1 MEISLNAALIEAVN
15 KMLTER
21 ECQPCQKYDACE
33 YCDTNITIKK
43 LTELKD
49 TYEEEE
55 ATPKQA
61 YNLYRREAWL

>member
-1 MEISLNAALIEAVN
+1 MEISLNAELIGAVN

-21 ECQPCQKYDACE
+21 ECQPCKKYDACG

-49 TYEEEE
+49 TYEEECE
-55 ATPKQA
+55 KC
-61 YNLYRREAWL
+61 